1 MVGEVGRK
9 QEWLLRISI
18 EQQPEGLLSQLSLD
32 AVKTLIL
39 RDAMQPQKPREL
51 QILNIKHTTT
61 VNLPRL
67 KTRDRKD
74 IANSP
79 LAVIDMVPVAS
90 IPLAGTD
97 LSTAVNQGRPR
108 LKVHAGLRVNSAVV
122 PEARGK
128 QPHREPAEADEQ
140 GEEVRV
146 GDVAV
151 AREVV
156 AEVWPVD
163 YGDERVDQVEVVGH
177 QDVDQRPRA

>member
-1 MVGEVGRK
+1 
-9 QEWLLRISI
+9 
-18 EQQPEGLLSQLSLD
+18 
-32 AVKTLIL
+32 
-39 RDAMQPQKPREL
+39 MQPQKPREL
-51 QILNIKHTTT
+51 QILNIKHTTA

-67 KTRDRKD
+67 KTRDRKH

-79 LAVIDMVPVAS
+79 LAVVNMVPVAS

-97 LSTAVNQGRPR
+97 LSTVVDQGRPR
-108 LKVHAGLRVNSAVV
+108 LKMQASLGVNGAVI
-122 PEARGK
+122 PESRRQQAD
-128 QPHREPAEADEQ
+128 REPAEADEQ

-151 AREVV
+151 AGEVV

-163 YGDERVDQVEVVGH
+163 YGDEGVDQVEVVGH